1 MGEIFISYASEDR
14 ESARKLAEALSER
27 GWSVWWD
34 RKIPLGRPF
43 DEVIEKAL
51 GESRCVIVLWS
62 AVSVAKEW
70 VRNEASEAKR
80 RGILV
85 PVFLEPVNA
94 PLAFRLLNGADLS
107 QWEAGTPSAEFDKL
121 FERVGELLGHPP
133 GVSGTGSSRPA
144 GDSISQRESHFIT
157 KLVRSPFFIVGV
169 AVLVITVLIGRNL
182 LVERLTE
189 PPQKETQAQVAESTN
204 KQVPPPEVASLLT
217 GFQVPDL
224 GVRMAFITPEQSASL
239 LGTLPTGA
247 VVLEVES
254 DHPVARAG
262 MKKGDLVLS
271 IGGAKIS
278 SEDDLRRAIRRIGP
292 GKTQFSFRR
301 GNQADIAVVDCPNC
315 KSE

>member
-224 GVRMAFITPEQSASL
+224 GVRMAYHHSRTERILAGNASDGRC
-239 LGTLPTGA
+239 GTRSGERSPG
-247 VVLEVES
+247 
-254 DHPVARAG
+254 G
-262 MKKGDLVLS
+262 KGRHEERRFGSVDWRRQDL
-271 IGGAKIS
+271 
-278 SEDDLRRAIRRIGP
+278 
-292 GKTQFSFRR
+292 Q
-301 GNQADIAVVDCPNC
+301 
-315 KSE
+315 